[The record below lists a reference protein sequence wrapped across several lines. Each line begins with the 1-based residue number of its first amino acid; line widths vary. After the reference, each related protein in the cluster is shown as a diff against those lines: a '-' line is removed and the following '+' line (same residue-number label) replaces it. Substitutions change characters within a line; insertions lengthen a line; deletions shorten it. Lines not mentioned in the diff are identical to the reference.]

1 MDGEMRAKLG
11 DAGCR
16 KAQQREM
23 QLLKG
28 MWIDA
33 ANEVVRA
40 PTIRGLR
47 TSVINSLNKEGFA

>member
-23 QLLKG
+23 QLIKG

-33 ANEVVRA
+33 IDEVVKD
-40 PTIRGLR
+40 PTIRGLK
-47 TSVINSLNKEGFA
+47 SSFVNSLNKEGYA